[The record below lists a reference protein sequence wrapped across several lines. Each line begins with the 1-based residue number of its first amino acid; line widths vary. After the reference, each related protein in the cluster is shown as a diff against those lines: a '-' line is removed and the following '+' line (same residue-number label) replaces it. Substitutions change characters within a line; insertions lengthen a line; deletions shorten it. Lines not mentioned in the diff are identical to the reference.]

1 MKKVYYLAYFDIP
14 ENAEQNR
21 NYVLSATTKST
32 YICRTLAKLG
42 YDVTIVSASATKSNR
57 FCKGK
62 DVQLGD
68 NLKLHLFDSLPSG
81 NVVRRVLS
89 RAFMKKQITAY
100 LMKNITPEDVLIVY
114 HSLSYCDIVKNIKK
128 QKNPLLV
135 VENNEIYSDVTGDTK
150 TRTTEMRFLQSAD
163 AYIFSTELLN
173 DKININN
180 KPFAVNYGT
189 YDIEPDRKCKFEDGK
204 IHAVYAGTF
213 DPRKGGAVAASAAAG
228 GLGFNY
234 HIHIIGFGSEKEK
247 KDMQDFIRELS
258 KKTDAEVSYDGLLSG
273 EDYIR
278 FLQSCD
284 IGFST
289 QSTDGQFNETSFPL
303 KVLSYLSNG
312 LRVVSVRI
320 KAIETSKVSEA
331 MYFYDENTPSAI
343 ANAIK
348 SIDFNDNY
356 DGRKIVKELDDGF
369 KKAIKNI
376 LK

>member
-32 YICRTLAKLG
+32 YICRTIAKLG

-62 DVQLGD
+62 EVQLGD

-100 LMKNITPEDVLIVY
+100 LMKNITSEDVLIVY
-114 HSLSYCDIVKNIKK
+114 HSLSYCDIVKNIKNH
-128 QKNPLLV
+128 KNPLLV
-135 VENNEIYSDVTGDTK
+135 VENNEIYSDVTGDEK
-150 TRTTEMRFLQSAD
+150 TRTTEMGFLQSAD

-180 KPFAVNYGT
+180 KPFTVNYGT

-204 IHAVYAGTF
+204 IHAVYAGTL
-213 DPRKGGAVAASAAAG
+213 DSRKGCLTAVNAARHLDG
-228 GLGFNY
+228 RYRIHVLGFGNEQDKQTLLNE
-234 HIHIIGFGSEKEK
+234 IKTVNSESMCK
-247 KDMQDFIRELS
+247 
-258 KKTDAEVSYDGLLSG
+258 VSYDGLLSG
-273 EDYIR
+273 ADYLNFIGR
-278 FLQSCD
+278 CQ

-289 QSTDGQFNETSFPL
+289 QTSDAAFNETSFPS
-303 KVLSYLSNG
+303 KVLSYLANG
-312 LRVVSVRI
+312 LRVVSVKI
-320 KAIETSKVSEA
+320 KSIAQSEVA
-331 MYFYDENTPSAI
+331 DLLYFYDENTPSAI

-348 SIDFNDNY
+348 SIDFNDSY

>member
-32 YICRTLAKLG
+32 YICRTIAKLG

-62 DVQLGD
+62 EVQLGD

-100 LMKNITPEDVLIVY
+100 LMKNITSEDVLIVY

-128 QKNPLLV
+128 HKNPLLV
-135 VENNEIYSDVTGDTK
+135 VENNEIYSDVTGDEK
-150 TRTTEMRFLQSAD
+150 TRTTEMGFLQSAD

-180 KPFAVNYGT
+180 KPFTVNYGT

-204 IHAVYAGTF
+204 IHAVYAGTL
-213 DPRKGGAVAASAAAG
+213 DSRKGCLTAVNAARHLDG
-228 GLGFNY
+228 RYRIHVLGFGNEQDKQTLLNE
-234 HIHIIGFGSEKEK
+234 IKTVNSESMCK
-247 KDMQDFIRELS
+247 
-258 KKTDAEVSYDGLLSG
+258 VSYDGLLSG
-273 EDYIR
+273 ADYLNFIGR
-278 FLQSCD
+278 CQ

-289 QSTDGQFNETSFPL
+289 QTSDAAFNETSFPS
-303 KVLSYLSNG
+303 KVLSYLANG
-312 LRVVSVRI
+312 LRVVSVKI
-320 KAIETSKVSEA
+320 KSIAQSEVA
-331 MYFYDENTPSAI
+331 DLLYFYDENTPSAI

-348 SIDFNDNY
+348 SIDFNDSY